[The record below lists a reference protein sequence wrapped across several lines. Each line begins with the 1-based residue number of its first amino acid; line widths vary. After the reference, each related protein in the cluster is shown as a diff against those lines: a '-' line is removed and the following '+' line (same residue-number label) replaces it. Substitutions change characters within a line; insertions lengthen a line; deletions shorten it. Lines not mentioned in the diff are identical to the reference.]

1 MRIVL
6 AIIFLICT
14 LDAFSQ
20 EPTLDDDNAKV
31 APKSS
36 PSKPL
41 AKPSKV
47 LKKKPSVV
55 RTRGII
61 SGGLGVV
68 AEKSNDNRTFE
79 PRTLLFGRGGV
90 EHGQHEFLLEVGGF
104 KQETGSSGV
113 TVSRLHQQVDFWYH
127 FLMLSQAK
135 VGSPYIGIGVG
146 AQRDEVSTNL
156 FGPTTKSVGAFEAQ
170 LSVGAGYRL
179 SLGESL
185 ALWLEG
191 RLATSNNY
199 QPRVLPSAIV
209 AIGVRL

>member
-14 LDAFSQ
+14 IDAFAQ
-20 EPTLDDDNAKV
+20 EPTLDSEQSSV
-31 APKSS
+31 APKAAR
-36 PSKPL
+36 PKPT
-41 AKPSKV
+41 KV

-55 RTRGII
+55 GTRGII
-61 SGGLGVV
+61 SGGLGIV
-68 AEKSNDNRTFE
+68 AEKSNDNRTYE

-113 TVSRLHQQVDFWYH
+113 TVTRLHQQVDFWYH
-127 FLMLSQAK
+127 FLMFSQAK
-135 VGSPYIGIGVG
+135 VGSPYLGVGVG

-156 FGPTTKSVGAFEAQ
+156 FGPTTKTVGAFEAQ

-179 SLGESL
+179 SLGGSL

-191 RLATSNNY
+191 RLATSSNY
-199 QPRVLPSAIV
+199 EPRILPSAVV